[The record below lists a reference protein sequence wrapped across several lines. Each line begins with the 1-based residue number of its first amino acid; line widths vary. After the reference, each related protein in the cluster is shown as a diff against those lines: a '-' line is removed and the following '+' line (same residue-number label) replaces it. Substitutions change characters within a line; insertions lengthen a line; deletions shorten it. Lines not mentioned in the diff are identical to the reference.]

1 MCFQKIYS
9 QILAQSSNTTL
20 TGKANTYE
28 NWDYNNSGLTEEAAL
43 AVSIAVSA
51 ATGGVGG
58 VILGAGISSL
68 ASTGA
73 VNLINAIGRGNNLND
88 ALHETTRNT
97 LTEDNLRNAA
107 VAVIAAGVTYGIDV
121 GVDKWGGGSD
131 FAQNYAGSYSRKII
145 NTTANTAVRSLAEG
159 KTLREFGYSLEDAYK
174 TLAIDTA
181 AEKGANW
188 IGKQYNENRK
198 QDVWESRG
206 QSTNSINSY
215 LTHKASHALL
225 GCAVGVAKA
234 GDCQSGAFGGVIG
247 EIVAEELAN
256 TSLAN
261 NLLSPDAKKQANA
274 KKTIS
279 TISQITS
286 LFSVKYSSDAPVYNL
301 KSFF

>member
-107 VAVIAAGVTYGIDV
+107 VAVIAAGVTYGIDA
-121 GVDKWGGGSD
+121 GVDKWGSGSD
-131 FAQNYAGSYSRKII
+131 FAKNYAGSYSQKII
-145 NTTANTAVRSLAEG
+145 NTTANTAVYSLAEG

-188 IGKQYNENRK
+188 IGDTICRK
-198 QDVWESRG
+198 QKTRCLGKWR
-206 QSTNSINSY
+206 TI
-215 LTHKASHALL
+215 HK
-225 GCAVGVAKA
+225 
-234 GDCQSGAFGGVIG
+234 
-247 EIVAEELAN
+247 
-256 TSLAN
+256 
-261 NLLSPDAKKQANA
+261 
-274 KKTIS
+274 
-279 TISQITS
+279 
-286 LFSVKYSSDAPVYNL
+286 
-301 KSFF
+301 

>member
-1 MCFQKIYS
+1 MKKY
-9 QILAQSSNTTL
+9 
-20 TGKANTYE
+20 
-28 NWDYNNSGLTEEAAL
+28 
-43 AVSIAVSA
+43 
-51 ATGGVGG
+51 
-58 VILGAGISSL
+58 
-68 ASTGA
+68 
-73 VNLINAIGRGNNLND
+73 AIGRGNNLND

-286 LFSVKYSSDAPVYNL
+286 LFSATYANLL
-301 KSFF
+301 KSLENESSYC

>member
-68 ASTGA
+68 ASIA

-107 VAVIAAGVTYGIDV
+107 VAVI
-121 GVDKWGGGSD
+121 
-131 FAQNYAGSYSRKII
+131 
-145 NTTANTAVRSLAEG
+145 
-159 KTLREFGYSLEDAYK
+159 
-174 TLAIDTA
+174 
-181 AEKGANW
+181 
-188 IGKQYNENRK
+188 
-198 QDVWESRG
+198 
-206 QSTNSINSY
+206 
-215 LTHKASHALL
+215 
-225 GCAVGVAKA
+225 
-234 GDCQSGAFGGVIG
+234 
-247 EIVAEELAN
+247 
-256 TSLAN
+256 
-261 NLLSPDAKKQANA
+261 
-274 KKTIS
+274 
-279 TISQITS
+279 
-286 LFSVKYSSDAPVYNL
+286 
-301 KSFF
+301 